1 MQFNRKALLKAVQ
14 DETVTASALRG
25 AGITS
30 ATLRAAISQLP
41 TEVTRPDE
49 GR

>member
-14 DETVTASALRG
+14 DA
-25 AGITS
+25 
-30 ATLRAAISQLP
+30 RAAISQLP